1 MGSSRL
7 FVDGQLVIDNGYE
20 KQQTY
25 GGTFYGAGT
34 IEEKGVCNV
43 TAGEKYHIEIEFTN
57 YKNPGKTAEVAI
69 KRGQPSL
76 MTAAL
81 RLGGTMKIQDEERA
95 LQDAVDLVGSCD
107 AAICFT
113 GSDLGWEGEG
123 ADRTQFLL
131 PGRTNELVERLL
143 AVKPETIICNQ
154 TVRIRFARFIVNT
167 HAEFLV
173 PFRRRAMQC
182 QQGSAF
188 AMPWISEAT
197 TLLQSWFGGN
207 ETGNAIAD
215 VVFGEVNPSG
225 RMPLSFPYQIEDCT
239 GFLNWQAENG
249 KVYYGEGGSAAR
261 GRKSQGSKLTRD
273 IWPGLFVGYRGYEA
287 TKRDTMFAFG
297 EGQSYTSFG
306 ESTRIASRKCV
317 AYLDV
322 SRLRSV
328 QNGPTLRLTL
338 MPLIA
343 PKTLPPPSN

>member
-1 MGSSRL
+1 MRSSRL

-57 YKNPGKTAEVAI
+57 FKNPGKTAEVAI

-95 LQDAVDLVGSCD
+95 LQDAVDLVRSCD

-143 AVKPETIICNQ
+143 AVKPETVICNQ
-154 TVRIRFARFIVNT
+154 TVRIRFARFIINT
-167 HAEFLV
+167 RAEFLGFFFSPLHPAV
-173 PFRRRAMQC
+173 STGFSLCNALDQRGDDSTAILVRRQRDGKCHRRRRFR
-182 QQGSAF
+182 QGQPERPYA
-188 AMPWISEAT
+188 
-197 TLLQSWFGGN
+197 
-207 ETGNAIAD
+207 
-215 VVFGEVNPSG
+215 VVF
-225 RMPLSFPYQIEDCT
+225 PLSDRGLYGILELAGREWQGLLWRRWVSGMQTKFTRYQADERH
-239 GFLNWQAENG
+239 L
-249 KVYYGEGGSAAR
+249 AR
-261 GRKSQGSKLTRD
+261 PVRR
-273 IWPGLFVGYRGYEA
+273 IPRIRGYE
-287 TKRDTMFAFG
+287 TG
-297 EGQSYTSFG
+297 HHV
-306 ESTRIASRKCV
+306 RIWRRAILHV
-317 AYLDV
+317 V
-322 SRLRSV
+322 W
-328 QNGPTLRLTL
+328 
-338 MPLIA
+338 
-343 PKTLPPPSN
+343 